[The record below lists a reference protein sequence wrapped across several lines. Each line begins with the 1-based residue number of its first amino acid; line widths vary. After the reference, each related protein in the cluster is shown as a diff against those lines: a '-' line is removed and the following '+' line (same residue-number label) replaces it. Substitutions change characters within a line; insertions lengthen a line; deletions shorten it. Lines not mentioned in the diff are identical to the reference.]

1 MKREVSQEER
11 EIRNSMVDILCFLA
25 TGKASRE
32 QLVELN
38 AKISGALSVFQKAA
52 ETEQVKA

>member
-32 QLVELN
+32 QLAELN
-38 AKISGALSVFQKAA
+38 AKISGALTVFQKAS
-52 ETEQVKA
+52 ETEHVKA